1 MLEING
7 ETIEMINKNE
17 IIFKNHAVEE
27 MLENQKKVAAMRN
40 TFTPEVAAR
49 YFKSLSLQDIGKG
62 IIGGYWYTLLCEVM
76 MNALQPKAWI
86 DFSYETIHNL
96 PAVITVLY
104 HFQKKNGYSDDRN
117 IDVVAKTIGAVMYG
131 LAMNEHGCDLAV
143 IRGKGSPLW
152 GDALNI
158 FVEADKK
165 TDFLKPA
172 LQTVKA
178 SPLLMG
184 SGAYFEMTPVIDAYK
199 DTIGV
204 DLTDYKIGNIMIS
217 G

>member
-1 MLEING
+1 MV
-7 ETIEMINKNE
+7 TKNE
-17 IIFKNHAVEE
+17 ITFKNQIIEE
-27 MLENQKKVAAMRN
+27 MLEKHSKESAMLSKLP
-40 TFTPEVAAR
+40 PEGVKQ
-49 YFKSLSLQDIGKG
+49 YYKSLSLQDIGKG

-76 MNALQPKAWI
+76 TNALQPKAWI

-117 IDVVAKTIGAVMYG
+117 ADVVAKTIGAVMYG
-131 LAMNEHGCDLAV
+131 LVMNEHGGDLTV
-143 IRGKGSPLW
+143 TRGKGSPLW

-199 DTIGV
+199 DTTGV
-204 DLTDYKIGNIMIS
+204 NLADYRIGNIMIS